1 MNQNSQF
8 GVLLLMGVIAVLFLL
23 FLNRDN
29 IHIPGIIPVK
39 KPNNGGAG
47 GIDDPDEDI
56 TQVIDE
62 EPPKLIVEQLSMKTG
77 KVVHRYSIQELGESG
92 CYISR
97 PTAKEGDIL
106 LDPICPEAAS
116 VSSCH
121 LFIGEDEQG
130 IYVVDNNSRLGTYV
144 NGIDEPIKGTAVTN
158 GLVLMLGKQP
168 IRFVIPKPPKRRWF
182 REAPATAEH
191 QEESPKGPKILR
203 RVR

>member
-23 FLNRDN
+23 FLNRGN
-29 IHIPGIIPVK
+29 IHIPGIGTVK
-39 KPNNGGAG
+39 KKQPGGAVG
-47 GIDDPDEDI
+47 TDDSDEDVTQVPDEE
-56 TQVIDE
+56 T
-62 EPPKLIVEQLSMKTG
+62 PKLIVEQLSMKTG

-92 CYISR
+92 CFISR

-116 VSSCH
+116 VSNCH
-121 LFIGEDEQG
+121 LFIGEDDQG
-130 IYVVDNNSRLGTYV
+130 IYVVDNNSRHGTYV
-144 NGIDEPIKGTAVTN
+144 NGIDEPIKGTGVTN

-168 IRFVIPKPPKRRWF
+168 IRFVIPKPPKRQWF
-182 REAPATAEH
+182 REAPATSEY
-191 QEESPKGPKILR
+191 QEEPKKGPKILR